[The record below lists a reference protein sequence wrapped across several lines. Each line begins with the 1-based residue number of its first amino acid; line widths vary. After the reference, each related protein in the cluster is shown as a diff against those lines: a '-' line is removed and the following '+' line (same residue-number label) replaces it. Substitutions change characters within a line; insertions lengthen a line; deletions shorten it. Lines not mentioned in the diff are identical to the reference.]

1 MAESGSTIF
10 APATAVGKA
19 GVAVIRIS
27 GPQSSEALKA
37 LCGRLPH
44 ARAATRADLRD
55 PATGERLDDGLV
67 LWFPGPKSF
76 TGEDVVELHVH
87 GARAVIA
94 DILGVLSVQP
104 GLRLAKPGEFARRAF
119 NAGKLDLAQVEALA
133 DLIAA
138 ETRAQARQA
147 LRQLGGALGAA
158 VETLRARIL
167 RLRAQAEAEIDFP
180 DEGDVPG
187 GLIAAM
193 APEVALLDA
202 EIGALIG
209 QAARGE
215 RLRDGYTVALLGPPN
230 AGKSSL
236 LNRLAR
242 REAAIV
248 SSIAGTTRDAIEV
261 HLDLG
266 GWPVTL
272 IDTAGLRAFAET
284 DDGDPQRAI
293 EREGIR
299 RTQRLAK
306 TADLRVL
313 VLDATAPDIDDAL
326 SGYAA
331 EALVVHNKIDL
342 APAGFD
348 VLGVSAATGEGLAA
362 LESLLAQKAAAALGE
377 EDGQASLV
385 TRARHRE
392 ALEDVRAALLDARAQ
407 TAAELVAED
416 LRRAADALGR
426 IVGRTGVEDVLDLLF
441 AEFCIGK

>member
-1 MAESGSTIF
+1 MAGGASTIF
-10 APATAVGKA
+10 APATAAGKA
-19 GVAVIRIS
+19 GVAVIRVS
-27 GPQSSEALKA
+27 GPQAGAALQT
-37 LCGRLPH
+37 LCGRLP
-44 ARAATRADLRD
+44 RPRFAARADLRD
-55 PATGERLDDGLV
+55 PATGERLDDALV

-76 TGEDVVELHVH
+76 TGEDVAELHVH

-94 DILGVLSVQP
+94 EILNVLAAQP
-104 GLRLAKPGEFARRAF
+104 GLRLARPGEFARRAF
-119 NAGKLDLAQVEALA
+119 DADKLDLAQVEALA

-147 LRQLGGALGAA
+147 LRQLGGALGAS
-158 VETLRARIL
+158 VEALRARIL

-180 DEGDVPG
+180 DEGDVPD
-187 GLIAAM
+187 GLVAAM
-193 APEVALLDA
+193 APELDALDA
-202 EIGALIG
+202 ELVALIG
-209 QAARGE
+209 QSARGE

-236 LNRLAR
+236 LNRLAK

-248 SSIAGTTRDAIEV
+248 SSMAGTTRDAIEV

-272 IDTAGLRAFAET
+272 IDTAGLRALADT
-284 DDGDPQRAI
+284 DEGDPQRAI
-293 EREGIR
+293 EREGIH

-313 VLDATAPDIDDAL
+313 VLDATAPAIDAAL

-342 APAGFD
+342 AAAGRGA
-348 VLGVSAATGEGLAA
+348 LGVSAATGEGLAE
-362 LESLLAQKAAAALGE
+362 LETLLARKAAAALGE

-385 TRARHRE
+385 TRARHRD
-392 ALEDVRAALLDARAQ
+392 ALEAVRASLRQARIA
-407 TAAELVAED
+407 TAAELIAED
-416 LRRAADALGR
+416 LRQAADALGR

>member
-10 APATAVGKA
+10 APATSVGKA

-27 GPQSSEALKA
+27 GPQAGPALQA
-37 LCGRLPH
+37 LCGQLPR
-44 ARAATRADLRD
+44 ARMATRADLRD

-67 LWFPGPKSF
+67 LWFPAPKSF
-76 TGEDVVELHVH
+76 TGEDVAELHVH

-94 DILGVLSVQP
+94 DLLAVLTVQP

-119 NAGKLDLAQVEALA
+119 DAGKLDLAQVEALA

-147 LRQLGGALGAA
+147 LHQLGGALGAA
-158 VETLRARIL
+158 VEGLRSRIL

-193 APEVALLDA
+193 GSEFASLDA
-202 EIGALIG
+202 ELGALIG

-248 SSIAGTTRDAIEV
+248 SSMAGTTRDAIEV

-272 IDTAGLRAFAET
+272 IDTAGLRALADT

-299 RTQRLAK
+299 RTERLAK
-306 TADLRVL
+306 AADLRVL
-313 VLDATAPDIDDAL
+313 VLDATAPAIDDTL
-326 SGYAA
+326 SAYAA

-342 APAGFD
+342 ASAGRGAF
-348 VLGVSAATGEGLAA
+348 GVSAASGEGIAA
-362 LESLLAQKAAAALGE
+362 FEALLAQKAAAALSA

-392 ALEDVRAALLDARAQ
+392 ALEDVRAALRQARTQ
-407 TAAELVAED
+407 SAAELIAED

>member
-1 MAESGSTIF
+1 MADSGSTIF

-27 GPQSSEALKA
+27 GPQAGAAVQL
-37 LCGRLPH
+37 LCGQIPR
-44 ARAATRADLRD
+44 ARIATRADLRD

-76 TGEDVVELHVH
+76 TGEDVVELQVH
-87 GARAVIA
+87 GARAVVA
-94 DILGVLSVQP
+94 DLLAVLAALP

-119 NAGKLDLAQVEALA
+119 DAGKLDLAQVEALA

-158 VETLRARIL
+158 VEGLRAQIL

-187 GLIAAM
+187 GLVAAM
-193 APEVALLDA
+193 APAFAALDA
-202 EIGALIG
+202 ELADLIG

-215 RLRDGYTVALLGPPN
+215 RLRNGYTVALLGPPN

-248 SSIAGTTRDAIEV
+248 SSMAGTTRDAIEV

-272 IDTAGLRAFAET
+272 IDTAGLRALASA
-284 DDGDPQRAI
+284 DDGDPQLAI

-299 RTQRLAK
+299 RTQLLAK
-306 TADLRVL
+306 AADLRVL
-313 VLDATAPDIDDAL
+313 VLDATAPAIDDAF
-326 SGYAA
+326 SAYAA

-342 APAGFD
+342 APAGRGA
-348 VLGVSAATGEGLAA
+348 LGVSATTGSGLAA
-362 LESLLAQKAAAALGE
+362 LETLLAQKAAAALSE
-377 EDGQASLV
+377 EDGLPSLV

-392 ALEDVRAALLDARAQ
+392 ALEDVRAALLQARAQ

>member
-1 MAESGSTIF
+1 MANSRATIF

-27 GPQSSEALKA
+27 GPHAGAVLQA
-37 LCGRLPH
+37 LCGQIPA
-44 ARAATRADLRD
+44 ARMATRADLRD
-55 PATGERLDDGLV
+55 PETGERLDDGLV
-67 LWFPGPKSF
+67 LWFPAPKSF
-76 TGEDVVELHVH
+76 TGEDVAELHVH

-94 DILGVLSVQP
+94 DLLAVLAARP

-119 NAGKLDLAQVEALA
+119 DAGKLDLAQVEALA

-147 LRQLGGALGAA
+147 LQQLGGALGAA
-158 VETLRARIL
+158 VEGLRLRIL

-193 APEVALLDA
+193 APALVALDA
-202 EIGALIG
+202 ELGALIG
-209 QAARGE
+209 QAVRGE
-215 RLRDGYTVALLGPPN
+215 RLRNGYTVALLGPPN
-230 AGKSSL
+230 TGKSSL

-248 SSIAGTTRDAIEV
+248 SSMAGTTRDAIEV

-272 IDTAGLRAFAET
+272 IDTAGLRELA
-284 DDGDPQRAI
+284 DDGDGDPQFAI

-299 RTQRLAK
+299 RTQLLAK
-306 TADLRVL
+306 AADLRVL
-313 VLDATAPDIDDAL
+313 VLDATAPVIDDAL
-326 SGYAA
+326 SRFAA

-342 APAGFD
+342 APAGREA
-348 VLGVSAATGEGLAA
+348 LGVSATTGEGLAE
-362 LESLLAQKAAAALGE
+362 LETVLAQKAAAALGE
-377 EDGQASLV
+377 EDGQASIV

-392 ALEDVRAALLDARAQ
+392 ALEDVRAALRQARVQ
-407 TAAELVAED
+407 TAAELIAED